1 MTRRRILFRTESGI
15 GFWIT
20 PEINGDSEEMSFFC
34 SADCSDLKWTE
45 MKAMFMGVQNQ
56 KDFSLTSDAVQR
68 SFHSAI
74 KNEVH
79 PIQYKLSLDDI
90 HCDELYE
97 VRHGE
102 VTRIYGSNLIYVQVY
117 YREQESSIVD
127 TVQFDCPPGLTQKE
141 VLQAIQT
148 AKKEQPISEDEDR
161 LSYMDD
167 VLTRAALS
175 LHAAWAYIPIAG
187 VIELE

>member
-34 SADCSDLKWTE
+34 SADCSD
-45 MKAMFMGVQNQ
+45 Q

-187 VIELE
+187 VIEVE